1 MANPQPD
8 SPTPFGRYF
17 LSKRIAA
24 GGMGVV
30 YLATARGAAG
40 FEKTLVIKRIQPH
53 LQSNPEFLERFIDEG
68 KLVVQLSH
76 GNIVQVYDMGVVD
89 GDYFIAMEY
98 VDGYDL
104 RDLLLRAAR
113 ADRMLPVPV
122 VLHILRELCEGLAF
136 AHTLADPSGRPLS
149 IIHRDISPANVMVS
163 RHGAVK
169 LLDFGVA
176 KAASK
181 LSRSVSG
188 TLRGK
193 FLYMSPEQA
202 RGADLD
208 PRSDLFS
215 VGTLGYELLTG
226 RRPFDASSEIR
237 ILENIQHHTP
247 PPPSRLRAG
256 IPEAASRIIERC
268 LEKDPDDRFQ
278 SADAL
283 KRALAS
289 AVVEFGLVV
298 TTSDVAELVAEL
310 AAVAPVPREPLSLDA
325 ALALQLEG
333 ASDGPAERTRTA
345 LAEGPAPRTPT
356 PAPEAERASPMFTA
370 SQSGSTPA
378 PVTSTTQLLPSEGPQ
393 RLFFI
398 VLILAVG
405 VLLFF
410 NVRTLLRDERE
421 VRPPPQPEARVDA
434 QVAEELP
441 PVAPDA
447 RVDSVPGPLV
457 TVLASRVR
465 RAPETA
471 EPGPTRRSL
480 ETEVAKELPP
490 QTARA
495 RSVTVSTDPP
505 GAALRID
512 GESLGPA
519 PRTVLVPPDRA
530 LPGVAELDGYRPE
543 PFTLRSDGKRTV
555 SVKLTQQALG
565 TVEFR
570 FFPANAKVAIDGA
583 PLSSGGNIVR
593 RKLPVGGHVL
603 VVSAEGF
610 DREERSFAVREGEKT
625 NLGTVELGAAV
636 RDGP

>member
-1 MANPQPD
+1 MTNPQPD

-104 RDLLLRAAR
+104 RDLLLRAGR
-113 ADRMLPVPV
+113 ADRLLPVPV

-136 AHTLADPSGRPLS
+136 AHTLADPSGRPLG

-202 RGADLD
+202 RGEDLD

-247 PPPSRLRAG
+247 PPPSRLRPG

-268 LEKDPDDRFQ
+268 LEKRPDARFQ

-283 KRALAS
+283 KRALAG
-289 AVVEFGLVV
+289 AVIELGLVV
-298 TTSDVAELVAEL
+298 TTSDVAETVAEL
-310 AAVAPVPREPLSLDA
+310 ASVAPSPREPLSLDA

-333 ASDGPAERTRTA
+333 ASDNPAERTRTA
-345 LAEGPAPRTPT
+345 LAESPAQRPPT
-356 PAPEAERASPMFTA
+356 PAPPAEPAAPISHPSST
-370 SQSGSTPA
+370 GSA

-393 RLFFI
+393 RLFFL

-421 VRPPPQPEARVDA
+421 VRLPPEPEAQVDVHA
-434 QVAEELP
+434 AEQAP
-441 PVAPDA
+441 PVAPDVRVEPQPVPPVVALAA
-447 RVDSVPGPLV
+447 REP
-457 TVLASRVR
+457 

-471 EPGPTRRSL
+471 EPGPTRRPV
-480 ETEVAKELPP
+480 ETEVEKEPPP
-490 QTARA
+490 QAARA
-495 RSVTVSTDPP
+495 RSVTVRTDPP
-505 GAALRID
+505 GATLRID
-512 GESLGPA
+512 GESLGAA
-519 PRTVLVPPDRA
+519 PRTVQVPPDRA
-530 LPGVAELDGYRPE
+530 LSGVAELEGYRTE
-543 PFTLRSDGKRTV
+543 KFTLHSEGRRTV
-555 SVKLTQQALG
+555 TVKLAQQALG

-593 RKLPVGGHVL
+593 KKLSVGGHVL

-610 DREERSFAVREGEKT
+610 GRKEKSFAVREGEKT
-625 NLGTVELGAAV
+625 NLGTVELGAV
-636 RDGP
+636 TEEGP